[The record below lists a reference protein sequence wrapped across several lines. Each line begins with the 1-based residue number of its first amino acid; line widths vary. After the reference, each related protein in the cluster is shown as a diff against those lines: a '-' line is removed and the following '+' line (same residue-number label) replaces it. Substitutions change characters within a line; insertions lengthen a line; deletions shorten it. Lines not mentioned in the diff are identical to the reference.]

1 MTHYEMLKS
10 AGEKI
15 ILIVSDLV
23 LKFSL
28 FALIFTLRLKAF
40 KKQVT
45 L

>member
-10 AGEKI
+10 SGEKI

-28 FALIFTLRLKAF
+28 FFVDLYF
-40 KKQVT
+40 KT
-45 L
+45 ESF